1 MFVTVRPTLFKTVIT
16 LISFTAPTV
25 DPDEPPITI
34 NTIIINTAG
43 NAHADNSLGVAIFA
57 PVVVIA
63 ETTWN
68 IAFIGARC
76 AIRAINIPPIIMLI
90 IRRWTC
96 TSLNI
101 AFPFVF
107 TIL

>member
-25 DPDEPPITI
+25 YPDEPPITI
-34 NTIIINTAG
+34 NTIIINIAG
-43 NAHADNSLGVAIFA
+43 NAHADNSLGVDIFA

-68 IAFIGARC
+68 IAVIGARC
-76 AIRAINIPPIIMLI
+76 AISAINIPPIMMLM

-96 TSLNI
+96 MSLSM

-107 TIL
+107 AIL